1 MSNSVLFFLLFIAL
15 TLAITFWASR
25 RSTGS
30 AAFFAAGRRIM
41 GWQNGLAIAG
51 DFMSAASFLGVV
63 GLISLFGID
72 GFVFATGGLVAFMAV
87 LLVVAEPLRNA
98 GKYTMADVLAYRH
111 RGRQVTAMAAVST
124 LVISTFYMITQ
135 MVGAG
140 ALMSLLLREAGVS
153 YRTAVIA
160 VGILMTVY
168 VVFGGMLATTWV
180 QIVKAALLMVCT
192 VVLTVLT
199 LRHFHFSFASLL
211 AASSQVSFHVRGQE
225 VVRDFLLP
233 GVRFRPP
240 YGSLELLS
248 LSLVY
253 LFGTAGLPHILSR
266 FYTVPDAKT
275 ARSSVVWAMVLI
287 GAFFIMTSILG
298 LGAATILGPD
308 YILSHGG
315 TNMSTPLLARII
327 AGDIFFAFVTA
338 VAFATIL
345 AVVAGL
351 TISASTSFA
360 HDFWT
365 NVIHRGVERKAG
377 ETVLVARVAAFV
389 VAGASIVVAILLG
402 PTANVTVLATLAMA
416 VGGSANFPVIV
427 LSIFWRRFNTAGA
440 LSGLIVGLAA
450 SVGLILVSPT
460 VMTIDPS
467 TVAAN
472 ARHLIQAK
480 PWFPLENPALVSI
493 PLGFLAAI
501 FGSLLSRDTSSTA
514 KYNELLV
521 RSNTGLGAEKAAA
534 TSA

>member
-1 MSNSVLFFLLFIAL
+1 MSNSIFFFLIFIAL
-15 TLAITFWASR
+15 TLAITYWASK

-30 AAFFAAGRRIM
+30 AAYFAAGRRVM

-51 DFMSAASFLGVV
+51 DFMSAASFLGIV

-72 GFVFATGGLVAFMAV
+72 GFVFATGGLVAFMAI
-87 LLVVAEPLRNA
+87 LLVAAEPLRNVA
-98 GKYTMADVLAYRH
+98 KYTMADVLAYRH
-111 RGRQVTAMAAVST
+111 RVRPVTAMAAVST
-124 LVISTFYMITQ
+124 LIISTFYMIAQ

-140 ALMSLLLREAGVS
+140 ALMSLLLRDAGIS
-153 YRTAVIA
+153 YRAAVIG

-180 QIVKAALLMVCT
+180 QIVKAVLLMMCT
-192 VVLTVLT
+192 IVLTILVL
-199 LRHFHFSFASLL
+199 RYFHFSFAGLL
-211 AASSQVSFHVRGQE
+211 AATSHVSFHVKGQE
-225 VVRDFLLP
+225 VVRDFLIP
-233 GVRFRPP
+233 GVRFKPP
-240 YGSLELLS
+240 YGAMELLS
-248 LSLVY
+248 LSLAF

-266 FYTVPDAKT
+266 FYTVPDART
-275 ARSSVVWAMVLI
+275 ARASVVWAMVLI
-287 GAFFIMTSILG
+287 GVFFIMTSVLG

-308 YILSHGG
+308 YILGHGG
-315 TNMSTPLLARII
+315 TNMSTPLLARMVG
-327 AGDIFFAFVTA
+327 GDIFFAFVSA

-345 AVVAGL
+345 AVVSGL

-377 ETVLVARVAAFV
+377 ETVLVARIAAFV
-389 VAGASIVVAILLG
+389 VAAAAIVVAILLG

-440 LSGLIVGLAA
+440 LSGLIVGLIA
-450 SVGLILVSPT
+450 SVGLILISPT
-460 VMTIDPS
+460 VMTIDPP

-472 ARHLIQAK
+472 ARHMIQAQ

-493 PLGFLAAI
+493 PLGLLAA
-501 FGSLLSRDTSSTA
+501 LLGTVLSKDTSSTVR
-514 KYNELLV
+514 YNELLV
-521 RSNTGLGAEKAAA
+521 RSNTGLGAEKAAVKA
-534 TSA
+534 

>member
-1 MSNSVLFFLLFIAL
+1 MTSPVFFFLIFIAL
-15 TLAITFWASR
+15 TLVITYWASK

-30 AAFFAAGRRIM
+30 AAYFAAGRRIM

-63 GLISLFGID
+63 GLISLFGVD
-72 GFVFATGGLVAFMAV
+72 GFVFATGGLVAFMAI
-87 LLVVAEPLRNA
+87 LLMVAEPLRNA

-111 RGRQVTAMAAVST
+111 RVRPVTAMAAVST

-140 ALMSLLLREAGVS
+140 ALMSLLLKDAGVS
-153 YRTAVIA
+153 YRTAVIC

-180 QIVKAALLMVCT
+180 QIVKAILLMGCT
-192 VVLTVLT
+192 IVLTILVLA
-199 LRHFHFSFASLL
+199 HFHFSFGELL
-211 AASSQVSFHVRGQE
+211 AANSHVTFHARGQE
-225 VVRDFLLP
+225 MVRDFQLP
-233 GVRFRPP
+233 GLRFRPP
-240 YGSLELLS
+240 YGAFDLLS

-266 FYTVPDAKT
+266 FYTVPDAKA
-275 ARSSVVWAMVLI
+275 ARASVVWAMVLI
-287 GAFFIMTSILG
+287 GVFFLMTSVLG
-298 LGAATILGPD
+298 FGATAILGPD
-308 YILSHGG
+308 YIVSHGG
-315 TNMSTPLLARII
+315 TNMSTPLLARFIG
-327 AGDIFFAFVTA
+327 GDIFFAFVSA

-365 NVIHRGVERKAG
+365 NVIHRGVERKSG

-389 VAGASIVVAILLG
+389 VAAAAIVVAIMLG

-427 LSIFWRRFNTAGA
+427 LSIFWRRFNTSGA
-440 LSGLIVGLAA
+440 LAGLTVGLVA
-450 SVGLILVSPT
+450 SVGLILISPT
-460 VMTIDPS
+460 VMTIDPP
-467 TVAAN
+467 TMAAN
-472 ARHLIQAK
+472 ARHMIQAK
-480 PWFPLENPALVSI
+480 PWFPLENPAVISI
-493 PLGFLAAI
+493 PLGFLAAFLGTI
-501 FGSLLSRDTSSTA
+501 LSRDTSSEA

-521 RSNTGLGAEKAAA
+521 RSNTGLGAEKAAV
-534 TSA
+534 

>member
-1 MSNSVLFFLLFIAL
+1 MSNSVTFFLIFIAL
-15 TLAITFWASR
+15 TLAITYWASKR
-25 RSTGS
+25 ATGS
-30 AAFFAAGRRIM
+30 AVYFAAGRRIM

-72 GFVFATGGLVAFMAV
+72 GFVFATGGLVAFMAI
-87 LLVVAEPLRNA
+87 LLMIAEPLRNV

-111 RGRQVTAMAAVST
+111 RVRPVTIMASASTLIVST
-124 LVISTFYMITQ
+124 IYMITQ

-140 ALMSLLLREAGVS
+140 ALMSLLLRDVGIS
-153 YRTAVIA
+153 YRTAVIG

-168 VVFGGMLATTWV
+168 VVFGGMLGTTWV
-180 QIVKAALLMVCT
+180 QIVKAVLLMACT
-192 VVLTVLT
+192 VVLTILV
-199 LRHFHFSFASLL
+199 LRHFHFSLGSLL
-211 AASSQVSFHVRGQE
+211 AATSHVGFHVKGQE

-240 YGSLELLS
+240 YGAFELLS

-266 FYTVPDAKT
+266 FYTVPDAAT

-298 LGAATILGPD
+298 FGAATILGPD
-308 YILSHGG
+308 YIMANGG
-315 TNMSTPLLARII
+315 TNMSTPLLARLV
-327 AGDIFFAFVTA
+327 GGEIFFAFVTA

-377 ETVLVARVAAFV
+377 ETVLVARIAALIVAA
-389 VAGASIVVAILLG
+389 AAIVVAILLG

-427 LSIFWRRFNTAGA
+427 LSLFWRRFNTAGA
-440 LSGLIVGLAA
+440 LSGLIVGLVA
-450 SVGLILVSPT
+450 SVGLILISPT
-460 VMTIDPS
+460 VMTVDAP

-472 ARHLIQAK
+472 ARHMIQSA
-480 PWFPLENPALVSI
+480 PWFPLENPAIVSI
-493 PLGFLAAI
+493 PLGFLAA
-501 FGSLLSRDTSSTA
+501 FVGTLLSKDTTSTV
-514 KYNELLV
+514 KFNELLV
-521 RSNTGLGAEKAAA
+521 RSNIGLGAEKAVAKP
-534 TSA
+534 